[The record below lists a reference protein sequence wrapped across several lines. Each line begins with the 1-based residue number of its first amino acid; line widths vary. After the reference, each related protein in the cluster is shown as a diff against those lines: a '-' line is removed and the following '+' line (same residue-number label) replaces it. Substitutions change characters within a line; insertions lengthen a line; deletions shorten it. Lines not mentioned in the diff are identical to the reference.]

1 MTHAFADSSAVKAL
15 VLNKVQQAH
24 DLTHQAVVV
33 GDVFEPVVVASETQ
47 SDDSKHEDVPKI
59 HPRAA
64 SLLLIPNNLAFEE
77 CKKLFIDLGSF
88 ENPLQP
94 GENWRQFITAIESD
108 GNALDGS
115 LA

>member
-1 MTHAFADSSAVKAL
+1 MAFVK
-15 VLNKVQQAH
+15 VRQAH

-33 GDVFEPVVVASETQ
+33 GDVFEPVVVASEAQ
-47 SDDSKHEDVPKI
+47 SDDSEHEDVPEI

-64 SLLLIPNNLAFEE
+64 GLLLISNNLAFEQS
-77 CKKLFIDLGSF
+77 KNFLIDLGSF

-94 GENWRQFITAIESD
+94 GENWRQFITAIERD
-108 GNALDGS
+108 GNAFDGS